1 MRANVSSFGQRG
13 GWKKKNATLFR
24 HTNTRER
31 CLRTHRVVGRRTSGS
46 RLKIYGLGKSYT
58 LQKTAASLIHRYA
71 AVCNPCLWHGKICVY
86 LNLDFNFE
94 NIRGDDATTTRADDD
109 DAERNKKI
117 KWDMVRVDKVISDF
131 NGWERRW
138 KIAINHALHTHTQY
152 YSFSF
157 CFVRTPPSRMS
168 YSKK

>member
-1 MRANVSSFGQRG
+1 MCCAGVDDDVVESLKTKATRIEWSRNGDRLLNIINESQCIIFWSER
-13 GWKKKNATLFR
+13 WMKKKNATLFR

-31 CLRTHRVVGRRTSGS
+31 CLRTHRVVGRRTSGT

-109 DAERNKKI
+109 DAERNKKF
-117 KWDMVRVDKVISDF
+117 K
-131 NGWERRW
+131 
-138 KIAINHALHTHTQY
+138 
-152 YSFSF
+152 
-157 CFVRTPPSRMS
+157 
-168 YSKK
+168 